1 MHTNPPEEHLTVYG
15 TMDVKP
21 EPSSPGK
28 PGSTGKGKGKERQ
41 QQHEQFE
48 MADWVQDPTLLDK
61 LGGDMA
67 GSSLG
72 DPVKTIEVRWSAFSA
87 RRCRP
92 MRRLSW
98 EK

>member
-1 MHTNPPEEHLTVYG
+1 MS
-15 TMDVKP
+15 VKP

-28 PGSTGKGKGKERQ
+28 PGSPGKGKGKERQ
-41 QQHEQFE
+41 KQQHEEFE

-61 LGGDMA
+61 LGGDLA

-72 DPVKTIEVRWSAFSA
+72 DPVKTIEVRRPGFSA

-92 MRRLSW
+92 T
-98 EK
+98 